1 MNDCSFGHPRLAPS
15 AHTARGAVINK
26 PSSISRAL
34 RPRRSELLWRVVRLR
49 AISPTLFLAWR
60 PIRSVALS
68 VSLSA
73 MFVTGFVLAQEHAEH
88 GTEIKKVEPPKI
100 FLDKSAKIVD
110 YQLKRLSNAQLLMI
124 EVATDHPKYVPVF
137 AAIASRPGMSAEQ
150 REMAVQAL
158 AKINGK
164 PIAEAVVEQLE
175 KLNGADREQQRVARD
190 LTDLL
195 LRQKFDDL
203 PMAVLTKAA
212 SNKSQLV
219 CQAAMACLIN
229 SGQADVA
236 LQIATSSEPARLGLL
251 AAVTLVPSEEKRFA
265 LRAKVLESL
274 QPGVPKEIRVQGVRS
289 LPSVG
294 GEPNDNFKILAA
306 LIDADTAE
314 SVVQSLLKFDST
326 KIESSLAQ
334 QVVARLIARA
344 EATPAAQ
351 RTSDSFV
358 DAAQLVD
365 RLLPRLSE
373 QESKALRQRMQD
385 ITVRVVRIKT
395 VAEEMRYDV
404 KHFVAAAGKPI
415 QLILQNEDL
424 MPHNLVIVQPGTL
437 KEVALQAA
445 TMAPD
450 ALTDGKQYVPVA
462 PQVLFATK
470 MIQANKQE
478 RLTFTAPETP
488 GEYPFVCTY
497 PNHWMRMYG
506 VMVVVADVDA
516 YMKNPTEPK
525 DPIGNNRSFVKNWK
539 LDDFDSKLESGLQGR
554 NKEIGARIFI
564 EATCAQ
570 CHVLGGKGGRV
581 GPELGEVFKRH
592 KEDVQSVLREII
604 DPSHKIDPKYAS
616 HSVLT
621 LDGQVYSGVIV
632 AEDEQTISLLS
643 NPDQPKP
650 TVLQRK
656 EIDEMVQSS
665 KSIMPAALMDQFT
678 LDEILEL
685 VAFIKGNGS

>member
-1 MNDCSFGHPRLAPS
+1 
-15 AHTARGAVINK
+15 
-26 PSSISRAL
+26 
-34 RPRRSELLWRVVRLR
+34 
-49 AISPTLFLAWR
+49 
-60 PIRSVALS
+60 
-68 VSLSA
+68 
-73 MFVTGFVLAQEHAEH
+73 MFVTGLVLAQEHAEH
-88 GTEIKKVEPPKI
+88 GTANKKVEPPKI
-100 FLDKSAKIVD
+100 FLDKSAKIVE
-110 YQLKRLSNAQLLMI
+110 YQLKRLSNAQLLMF
-124 EVATDHPKYVPVF
+124 EVATDHPKYLPVF

-164 PIAEAVVEQLE
+164 PIAEAIVEQLE
-175 KLNGADREQQRVARD
+175 KLNGEDREQQRVARD

-203 PMAVLTKAA
+203 PMAVLTKAG
-212 SNKSQLV
+212 SGKSQLV

-229 SGQADVA
+229 AGQADVA
-236 LQIATSSEPARLGLL
+236 LNLATSSEPARLGLL
-251 AAVTLVPSEEKRFA
+251 AAATLVPSEEKRFA

-274 QPGVPKEIRVQGVRS
+274 QAGVSNEIRVQAVRS

-294 GEPNDNFKILAA
+294 GEPNDNFTILAA
-306 LIDADTAE
+306 LIDEADTADA
-314 SVVQSLLKFDST
+314 VVQSLLKFDAT
-326 KIESSLAQ
+326 KIESAFAQ
-334 QVVARLIARA
+334 QLVARLIARA

-385 ITVRVVRIKT
+385 IAVRVVRIKT

-415 QLILQNEDL
+415 QVILQNEDL

-450 ALTDGKQYVPVA
+450 ALTDGKQYVPAA

-506 VMVVVADVDA
+506 VMVVVADVDV
-516 YMKNPTEPK
+516 YMKNPTQPK

-539 LDDFDSKLESGLQGR
+539 LNDFDGKLESGLQGR
-554 NKEIGARIFI
+554 NKEIGARIFT

-581 GPELGEVFKRH
+581 GPELGDVFKRH

-685 VAFIKGNGS
+685 LAFIKGAGDLK

>member
-1 MNDCSFGHPRLAPS
+1 M
-15 AHTARGAVINK
+15 
-26 PSSISRAL
+26 
-34 RPRRSELLWRVVRLR
+34 R
-49 AISPTLFLAWR
+49 AISPTLCLAWR
-60 PIRSVALS
+60 PTLAVALS

-73 MFVTGFVLAQEHAEH
+73 MIVTGIVFGQEHAEH
-88 GTEIKKVEPPKI
+88 GTTTKKIEPPKV
-100 FLDKSAKIVD
+100 FLDKSAKIVE

-137 AAIASRPGMSAEQ
+137 AAIAARPGMSAEQ
-150 REMAVQAL
+150 RETAVQGL
-158 AKINGK
+158 AKISGK
-164 PIAEAVVEQLE
+164 SIAEAVVEQLE
-175 KLNGADREQQRVARD
+175 KLNGADREQHRVARD
-190 LTDLL
+190 LTELL
-195 LRQKFDDL
+195 LRQKPDEL
-203 PMAVLTKAA
+203 PMAVLSKAA
-212 SNKSQLV
+212 SSKNQLV
-219 CQAAMACLIN
+219 CQAAMASLIH
-229 SGQADVA
+229 SGKADVA
-236 LQIATSSEPARLGLL
+236 RQLANSGEAARVGLL
-251 AAVTLVPSEEKRFA
+251 AAVALVPSDESRLA
-265 LRAKVLESL
+265 LRPLVLESL
-274 QPGVPKEIRVQGVRS
+274 KSGVPEEVRSQAIRS

-294 GEPNDNFKILAA
+294 GEPNDNFSILAA
-306 LIDADTAE
+306 LINEAGLVEA
-314 SVVQSLLKFDST
+314 VVQSLLKFDST
-326 KIESSLAQ
+326 KIESTLAQ
-334 QVVARLIARA
+334 QVVDRLLVRA

-365 RLLPRLSE
+365 RLLPRLPE

-385 ITVRVVRIKT
+385 IAVRVVRIKT
-395 VAEEMRYDV
+395 VSEEMRYDV

-450 ALTDGKQYVPVA
+450 ALTDGKQYVPAA

-516 YMKNPTEPK
+516 YMKNPTQPK

-539 LDDFDSKLESGLQGR
+539 LGDFDGRLESGLQGR
-554 NKEIGARIFI
+554 NQEIGARIFS

-592 KEDVQSVLREII
+592 KDDVQSVLREII

-632 AEDEQTISLLS
+632 AEDEQTIALLS

-685 VAFIKGNGS
+685 LAFIKGNGN